1 MANRHIQAAM
11 VLTVL
16 ELIRLVCG
24 TIRYNGSNL
33 VTLCKDQDLCFNFA
47 HFLGILVL
55 VVLVIDAP
63 HAVSCEP
70 DNADIVGSLFLSPD
84 ELSPRPRPWV
94 QIAPHAGL

>member
-1 MANRHIQAAM
+1 MAYRHIQTAM
-11 VLTVL
+11 VLAIL
-16 ELIRLVCG
+16 KLIRLVCC

-33 VTLCKDQDLCFNFA
+33 VPLRKDQDLRFNFA
-47 HFLGILVL
+47 HALEILVL
-55 VVLVIDAP
+55 VVLVVDVQL
-63 HAVSCEP
+63 AVSCEP